1 VNESKDTDQLPP
13 EPVQTATR
21 ADADLEV
28 RVTASVTVRLILLF
42 SLVPTVLVIWQLTH

>member
-1 VNESKDTDQLPP
+1 MNKSKDIEQLPP

-28 RVTASVTVRLILLF
+28 RITASVTVRLILLF
-42 SLVPTVLVIWQLTH
+42 SLVPMVLAFWQLTR